1 MQIDDTLARQ
11 VDAWLQPVAGAA
23 RASGEEPSGDT
34 LRAVREAL
42 AGKPDTQFAE
52 AVPPDFRQV
61 TTLAEQALA
70 TGRDLRLAVAWLRA
84 MLRLRGVQA
93 LPEGLRLVLGFFEQ
107 FQADLYPLPDADDG
121 SQYARANA
129 LAELAAVGG
138 LLGDLR
144 QATLVADRIHGD
156 IRVRSVE
163 LALGRLSP
171 REDEQAMTQEQVQQY
186 FADSAATVPLRAS
199 LQQARAQ
206 IRDLGTLIDAQFSA
220 DDDVPDLKPLA
231 AMVDLVLGVLPAAA
245 PSSGHADA
253 GETAGTPGAGPVGG
267 AAASPAPAA
276 AALAGQIQSRADVV
290 RAIDMAC
297 EYLARAE
304 PTNPAQLLLR
314 RARQLLEHDFLQL
327 IQVLAPGA
335 LDEVARLMG
344 VDPANVS
351 PPENG

>member
-1 MQIDDTLARQ
+1 MTTQTDDTLARQ
-11 VDAWLQPVAGAA
+11 VDAWLQPVEGTA
-23 RASGEEPSGDT
+23 RSSGEEPGADT

-61 TTLAEQALA
+61 ATLAEQAFA
-70 TGRDLRLAVAWLRA
+70 AGRDLRIAVAWLRA
-84 MLRLRGVQA
+84 MLRLRGLPA
-93 LPEGLRLVLGFFEQ
+93 LPEGLRLVHGLLEQ
-107 FQADLYPLPDADDG
+107 FQDDVYPLPDPDDG

-129 LAELAAVGG
+129 LTELVATSG

-144 QATLVADRIHGD
+144 QSTLVADRIHGD

-163 LALGRLSP
+163 VALGRLSP
-171 REDEQAMTQEQVQQY
+171 REDETALTQEQLQQY
-186 FADSAATVPLRAS
+186 FATSAATEPLRAL

-206 IRDLGTLIDAQFSA
+206 LRALATLTDARFSI
-220 DDDVPDLKPLA
+220 DDDVPDLKPLGA
-231 AMVDLVLGVLPAAA
+231 TVDLVLGMLPTAELAPDAAV
-245 PSSGHADA
+245 ADA
-253 GETAGTPGAGPVGG
+253 A
-267 AAASPAPAA
+267 APAA
-276 AALAGQIQSRADVV
+276 AGTPPVAGALQQALAGQIQSRADVV

-297 EYLARAE
+297 AYLERTE

-327 IQVLAPGA
+327 IQVLAPNA

-344 VDPANVS
+344 VDPSSVS
-351 PPENG
+351 PPQNE